1 MTKATKKIRMKTL
14 KKIMSVEGKLCG
26 VMVFAANGRTPL
38 RLLAHNMTFIYIL
51 HDMALFFL
59 KNYIMQGTSYFL
71 SII

>member
-1 MTKATKKIRMKTL
+1 MKTL

-26 VMVFAANGRTPL
+26 VMVFAANGRTPF

-59 KNYIMQGTSYFL
+59 KKLYNAGYFL
-71 SII
+71 FFEYYLI